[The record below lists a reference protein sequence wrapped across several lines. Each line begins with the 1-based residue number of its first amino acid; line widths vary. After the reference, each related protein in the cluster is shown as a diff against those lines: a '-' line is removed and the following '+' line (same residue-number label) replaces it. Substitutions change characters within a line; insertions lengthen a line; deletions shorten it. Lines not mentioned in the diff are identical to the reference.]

1 MQRPKGTIDIY
12 GDYYKKLSYIKRIF
26 DDLCDEYN
34 IGYIETPVFENSEVF
49 HRGVGE
55 GTDIVTKE
63 TYDFK
68 DRGDRDI
75 TLRPE
80 GTAGVVR
87 SVIENKMYTTLPLK
101 LCYFGKMYR
110 YERPQSGRLREFYQA
125 GVEIF
130 GDPSPLMDVNAI
142 SFMVKFY
149 ERIGLTGIKVKINS
163 IGKLEDRIKYMEA
176 LREYF
181 KPYIDGL
188 CEDCKA
194 RYEKNTLRILDCKED
209 ADKDCIKNAPKI
221 DKYLSKE
228 SKEYL
233 DKVLE
238 GLKSLGIEY
247 EIDDTL
253 VRGLDY
259 YNDTVF
265 EVVFNDSS
273 ALGGGGRYD
282 KLTSIL
288 DGVDLPAVGF
298 AIGVNRVIQ
307 ILDQEDIQVID
318 NDGLDAY
325 IIPVSEN
332 ENNYAIELMS
342 SLRDNA
348 FKVDMDFTG
357 KKMAAKFK
365 EADRYNAKFVIIVGE
380 DEVKSNVLTVRD
392 NLTKEETKVER
403 DNLVDYLDVNI

>member
-1 MQRPKGTIDIY
+1 MQKPKGTIDIY
-12 GDYYKKLSYIKRIF
+12 GDLYKKFNYIKRIF

-34 IGYIETPVFENSEVF
+34 IGYIETPMFEASEVF

-87 SVIENKMYTTLPLK
+87 AITENKLYTTLPLK
-101 LCYFGKMYR
+101 LCYYGPMFR

-130 GDPSPLMDVNAI
+130 GDTSYMQDVNAI

-149 ERIGLTGIKVKINS
+149 ERLGLSDIKVKINS
-163 IGKLEDRIKYMEA
+163 IGKAEDRNKYMEA

-181 KPYIDGL
+181 KPYIDDL
-188 CEDCKA
+188 CDDCKA
-194 RYEKNTLRILDCKED
+194 RFEKNTLRILDCKVD
-209 ADKDCIKNAPKI
+209 GDKDCIKNSPKI
-221 DKYLSKE
+221 SDYLSDE
-228 SKEYL
+228 SKEYFNN
-233 DKVLE
+233 VLN
-238 GLKSLGIEY
+238 GLKTLGIEY
-247 EIDDTL
+247 VIDDSL

-265 EVVFNDSS
+265 EIVFKESS

-288 DGVDLPAVGF
+288 GGPELPAVGF

-307 ILDQEDIQVID
+307 ILDEEDIRIID
-318 NDGLDAY
+318 DDGLDVY
-325 IIPVSEN
+325 LLPVSEN
-332 ENNYAIELMS
+332 ENKYALELMS
-342 SLRDNA
+342 FLRDNA
-348 FKVDMDFTG
+348 FKVDMDFTN
-357 KKMAAKFK
+357 KKMPAKFK
-365 EADRYNAKFVIIVGE
+365 EADRYNSKFVIIIGE
-380 DEVKSNVLTVRD
+380 DEVKNETLTVRD
-392 NLTKEETKVER
+392 NLTKEEVKIER
-403 DNLVDYLDVNI
+403 DNLIDYLDVNI

>member
-1 MQRPKGTIDIY
+1 MQRPKGTMDIY
-12 GDYYKKLSYIKRIF
+12 GDLFKKFNYVKRIF

-34 IGYIETPVFENSEVF
+34 IGYIETPIFESSEVF

-80 GTAGVVR
+80 GTAGIVR
-87 SVIENKMYTTLPLK
+87 SVLENKLYTTLPLK

-110 YERPQSGRLREFYQA
+110 YERPQAGRYREFYQA

-130 GDPSPLMDVNAI
+130 GDDSPLMDVNAI

-149 ERIGLTGIKVKINS
+149 ERIGLTGVKVKLNS
-163 IGKLEDRIKYMEA
+163 IGKIEDRNRYMDA

-181 KPYIDGL
+181 KPYLDDL
-188 CEDCKA
+188 CDDCKA
-194 RYEKNTLRILDCKED
+194 RYEKNTLRILDCKAD

-221 DKYLSKE
+221 GDYLSDE

-233 DKVLE
+233 NKVIE
-238 GLKSLGIEY
+238 GLKTLGIEY

-265 EVVFNDSS
+265 EVVYNDSS
-273 ALGGGGRYD
+273 ALGGGGRYN
-282 KLTSIL
+282 KLTSTL
-288 DGVDLPAVGF
+288 GGVELPAVGF

-307 ILDQEDIQVID
+307 LLEEEDIKIID
-318 NDGLDAY
+318 EDGLDAY

-332 ENNYAIELMS
+332 ENSYALELVS
-342 SLRDNA
+342 FLRDNA

-357 KKMAAKFK
+357 KKMPAKFK
-365 EADRYNAKFVIIVGE
+365 EADRYNSKFIIIIGE
-380 DEVKSNVLTVRD
+380 EEVKNNVLTIKD
-392 NLTKEETKVER
+392 NVTKEEIKIER
-403 DNLVDYLDVNI
+403 DNLIDYLDVNI

>member
-1 MQRPKGTIDIY
+1 MQRPKGTMDIY
-12 GDYYKKLSYIKRIF
+12 GDLFKKFNYVKRIF

-34 IGYIETPVFENSEVF
+34 IGYIETPIFESSEVF

-80 GTAGVVR
+80 GTAGIVR
-87 SVIENKMYTTLPLK
+87 SVLENKLYTTLPLK

-110 YERPQSGRLREFYQA
+110 YERPQAGRYREFYQA

-130 GDPSPLMDVNAI
+130 GDDSPLMDVNAI
-142 SFMVKFY
+142 SFLVKFY
-149 ERIGLTGIKVKINS
+149 ERIGLQGVKVKINS
-163 IGKLEDRIKYMEA
+163 IGKAEDRNRYMEA

-181 KPYIDGL
+181 KPYIDDL
-188 CEDCKA
+188 CDDCKS
-194 RYEKNTLRILDCKED
+194 RFEKNTLRILDCK
-209 ADKDCIKNAPKI
+209 ADSDKECIKKAPKI
-221 DKYLSKE
+221 GDYLSDE

-233 DKVLE
+233 NKVLL
-238 GLKSLGIEY
+238 GLKTLGIEY

-265 EVVFNDSS
+265 EVVYNDSS

-282 KLTSIL
+282 KLTSTL
-288 DGVDLPAVGF
+288 GGPELPAVGF

-307 ILDQEDIQVID
+307 LLDEEDIKIID
-318 NDGLDAY
+318 DDGLDAY
-325 IIPVSEN
+325 VISVSEN
-332 ENNYAIELMS
+332 ENNYALDLVS
-342 SLRDNA
+342 FLRDNA

-357 KKMAAKFK
+357 KKMPAKFK
-365 EADRYNAKFVIIVGE
+365 EADRYNSKFIIIIGE
-380 DEVKSNVLTVRD
+380 EEVKNNVLTVKD
-392 NLTKEETKVER
+392 NLTKEETKIER
-403 DNLVDYLDVNI
+403 DNLIDYLDVNI

>member
-1 MQRPKGTIDIY
+1 
-12 GDYYKKLSYIKRIF
+12 
-26 DDLCDEYN
+26 
-34 IGYIETPVFENSEVF
+34 
-49 HRGVGE
+49 
-55 GTDIVTKE
+55 
-63 TYDFK
+63 
-68 DRGDRDI
+68 
-75 TLRPE
+75 
-80 GTAGVVR
+80 
-87 SVIENKMYTTLPLK
+87 
-101 LCYFGKMYR
+101 
-110 YERPQSGRLREFYQA
+110 
-125 GVEIF
+125 
-130 GDPSPLMDVNAI
+130 MDVNLI

-149 ERIGLTGIKVKINS
+149 ERIGLKGIKVKINS

-181 KPYIDGL
+181 KPYIDDL
-188 CEDCKA
+188 CDDCKA
-194 RYEKNTLRILDCKED
+194 RFEKNTLRILDCKED

-221 DKYLSKE
+221 GDYLSDE

-233 DKVLE
+233 NKVLE
-238 GLKSLGIEY
+238 GLKSLDIEY

-265 EVVFNDSS
+265 EVVFNNSS

-298 AIGVNRVIQ
+298 AIGVTRVID
-307 ILDQEDIQVID
+307 ILYEEDIQIID

-325 IIPVSEN
+325 ILPISEN
-332 ENNYAIELMS
+332 ENKYAMELMS

-357 KKMAAKFK
+357 KKMPAKFK

-380 DEVKSNVLTVRD
+380 DEVKSNKLTVRD
-392 NLTKEETKVER
+392 NLTKEETKIER
-403 DNLVDYLDVNI
+403 DNLIDYLDVNI

>member
-12 GDYYKKLSYIKRIF
+12 GEYYKKLNYIKRIF
-26 DDLCDEYN
+26 DDLCNEYN
-34 IGYIETPVFENSEVF
+34 INYIETPMFENSDVF

-68 DRGDRDI
+68 DRGNRDL

-87 SVIENKMYTTLPLK
+87 AIVENKLYTALPLK
-101 LCYFGKMYR
+101 LCYFGPMFR

-130 GDPSPLMDVNAI
+130 GDSSYLQDVNAI
-142 SFMVKFY
+142 SFLIKFY
-149 ERIGLTGIKVKINS
+149 ERIGLKGVKVKINS
-163 IGKLEDRIKYMEA
+163 IGKAEDRNKYMEA

-181 KPYIDGL
+181 KPYIDDL
-188 CEDCKA
+188 CDDCKA
-194 RYEKNTLRILDCKED
+194 RYEKNTLRILDCKVD
-209 ADKDCIKNAPKI
+209 SDKDCIKNAPKI
-221 DKYLSKE
+221 GDYLSEE
-228 SKEYL
+228 SKEYFN
-233 DKVLE
+233 KVLE
-238 GLKSLGIEY
+238 GLKSLDIEY

-265 EVVFNDSS
+265 EIVFNESS

-288 DGVDLPAVGF
+288 DGIDLPAVGF
-298 AIGVNRVIQ
+298 AIGVTRVIQ
-307 ILDQEDIQVID
+307 ILDEEDIKIID
-318 NDGLDAY
+318 DDSIDAY
-325 IIPVSEN
+325 VLPISEN
-332 ENNYAIELMS
+332 ENKYAIELLS
-342 SLRDNA
+342 FLRDNA
-348 FKVDMDFTG
+348 FTVDMDFTG
-357 KKMAAKFK
+357 KRIAAKFK

-380 DEVKSNVLTVRD
+380 EEVKSNKLTVRD
-392 NLTKEETKVER
+392 NLTKEEVKVER
-403 DNLVDYLDVNI
+403 DNLLDYLDVNI

>member
-12 GDYYKKLSYIKRIF
+12 GEYYKKLSYIKRIF

-34 IGYIETPVFENSEVF
+34 IGYIETPVFELSEVF

-87 SVIENKMYTTLPLK
+87 SVLENKMYTTLPIK

-125 GVEIF
+125 GVEAF
-130 GDPSPLMDVNAI
+130 GDPSPLMDVNMI

-149 ERIGLTGIKVKINS
+149 ERIGLKGIKVKINS
-163 IGKLEDRIKYMEA
+163 IGKLEDRIKYMDA

-181 KPYIDGL
+181 KPYIDDL
-188 CEDCKA
+188 CDDCKS

-209 ADKDCIKNAPKI
+209 ADKECIKNAPKI

-228 SKEYL
+228 SKEHL

-238 GLKSLGIEY
+238 GLKSLDIEY

-265 EVVFNDSS
+265 EVVFNGSS

-288 DGVDLPAVGF
+288 DGVELPAVGF
-298 AIGVNRVIQ
+298 AIGVSRVIQ
-307 ILDQEDIQVID
+307 ILDEEDINIID

-325 IIPVSEN
+325 ILPISEN
-332 ENNYAIELMS
+332 ENKYALELMS

-357 KKMAAKFK
+357 KKMPAKFK

-380 DEVKSNVLTVRD
+380 DEVKSNTLTVRD

>member
-1 MQRPKGTIDIY
+1 MQRPKGTFDIY
-12 GDYYKKLSYIKRIF
+12 GDLYKKFNYVKRIF
-26 DDLCDEYN
+26 DDLCNEYN
-34 IGYIETPVFENSEVF
+34 LGYIETPMFENSEVF

-68 DRGDRDI
+68 DRGDRDL

-80 GTAGVVR
+80 GTAGIVR
-87 SVIENKMYTTLPLK
+87 CVLEDKLYTNLPLK
-101 LCYFGKMYR
+101 LCYFGPMFR
-110 YERPQSGRLREFYQA
+110 YERPQAGRTRQLYQA
-125 GVEIF
+125 GVEVF
-130 GDPSPLMDVNAI
+130 GDPSPLMDVNMI

-149 ERIGLTGIKVKINS
+149 ERIGLKGVKVKINS

-188 CEDCKA
+188 CDDCKA
-194 RYEKNTLRILDCKED
+194 RFEKNTLRILDCKED

-221 DKYLSKE
+221 GDYLSEE

-233 DKVLE
+233 NKVLE

-247 EIDDTL
+247 VIDDTL

-265 EVVFNDSS
+265 EVVFNESS

-288 DGVDLPAVGF
+288 DGVELPAVGF

-307 ILDQEDIQVID
+307 ILDEEDIKVID
-318 NDGLDAY
+318 DDALDAY
-325 IIPVSEN
+325 ILPISAN

-357 KKMAAKFK
+357 KKMPAKFK
-365 EADRYNAKFVIIVGE
+365 EADRYNAKFVIIIGE
-380 DEVKSNVLTVRD
+380 DEVKSNKLTVRD
-392 NLTKEETKVER
+392 NLTKEEEKIER
-403 DNLVDYLDVNI
+403 DNLIDYLDVNI

>member
-12 GDYYKKLSYIKRIF
+12 GDLYKKFDYIKRIF
-26 DDLCDEYN
+26 NDLCDEYN
-34 IGYIETPVFENSEVF
+34 IGFIETPMFEASEVF

-68 DRGDRDI
+68 DRGNRDL

-87 SVIENKMYTTLPLK
+87 AIIENKLYTTLPLK
-101 LCYFGKMYR
+101 LAYFEPVFR

-130 GDPSPLMDVNAI
+130 GDSSELMDVNTI
-142 SFMVKFY
+142 SFLIKFY
-149 ERIGLTGIKVKINS
+149 ERLGLKGVKVKINS
-163 IGKLEDRIKYMEA
+163 IGKLEDRNNYTKA

-181 KPYIDGL
+181 KPYIDDL

-194 RYEKNTLRILDCKED
+194 RYEKNTLRILDCKAD
-209 ADKDCIKNAPKI
+209 LDKDCIKNAPKI
-221 DKYLSKE
+221 SDYLSEE
-228 SKEYL
+228 SKEYFN
-233 DKVLE
+233 KVLK
-238 GLKSLGIEY
+238 GLESLEIPY
-247 EIDDTL
+247 EIDETL

-265 EVVFNDSS
+265 EIFYNDSS
-273 ALGGGGRYD
+273 ALGAGGRYD

-288 DGVDLPAVGF
+288 GGVDLPAVGF
-298 AIGVNRVIQ
+298 AIGVNRVID
-307 ILDQEDIQVID
+307 ILDEEDIRIID

-325 IIPVSEN
+325 ILPITSN
-332 ENNYAIELMS
+332 ENNYALELLS
-342 SLRDNA
+342 SLRDNS
-348 FKVDMDFTG
+348 FKVDMDFSN
-357 KKMAAKFK
+357 KKVPAKFK
-365 EADRYNAKFVIIVGE
+365 EADRYNSKFIIIIGE
-380 DEVKSNVLTVRD
+380 EEAKSNILTIKD
-392 NLTKEETKVER
+392 NLTKEEQKVER
-403 DNLVDYLDVNI
+403 DNLVDFLDVNI

>member
-12 GDYYKKLSYIKRIF
+12 GDYYNKLDYLRRIF
-26 DDLCDEYN
+26 NDLCDEYN
-34 IGYIETPVFENSEVF
+34 ISYIETPIFENSEVF

-87 SVIENKMYTTLPLK
+87 SVIENKLYTTLPLK

-125 GVEIF
+125 GVEVF
-130 GDPSPLMDVNAI
+130 GDSSPLMDVNMI

-149 ERIGLTGIKVKINS
+149 ERIGLKGIKVKINS
-163 IGKLEDRIKYMEA
+163 IGKLEDRIKYLEA

-181 KPYIDGL
+181 KPYIDDL

-194 RYEKNTLRILDCKED
+194 RFEKNTLRILDCKED
-209 ADKDCIKNAPKI
+209 ADKECIKNAPKI
-221 DKYLSKE
+221 DKYLSEE
-228 SKEYL
+228 SKEYFN
-233 DKVLE
+233 KVLD

-265 EVVFNDSS
+265 EVVFNNSS

-298 AIGVNRVIQ
+298 AIGVTRVID
-307 ILDQEDIQVID
+307 ILYEEDINVID

-325 IIPVSEN
+325 ILPISEN
-332 ENNYAIELMS
+332 ENKYSLELMS
-342 SLRDNA
+342 FLRDNA
-348 FKVDMDFTG
+348 FKVDMDFSG

-365 EADRYNAKFVIIVGE
+365 EADRYNAKFVIIIGE
-380 DEVKSNVLTVRD
+380 DEVKSNKLTVRD
-392 NLTKEETKVER
+392 NLTKEETKIER

>member
-1 MQRPKGTIDIY
+1 MQRPKGTMDIY
-12 GDYYKKLSYIKRIF
+12 GDLFKKFNYVKRIF

-34 IGYIETPVFENSEVF
+34 IGYIETPIFELSEIF

-80 GTAGVVR
+80 GTAGIVR
-87 SVIENKMYTTLPLK
+87 SVLENKLYTTLPLK

-110 YERPQSGRLREFYQA
+110 YERPQSGRYREFYQA

-130 GDPSPLMDVNAI
+130 GDDSPLMDVNAI

-149 ERIGLTGIKVKINS
+149 ERIGLQGVKVKLNS
-163 IGKLEDRIKYMEA
+163 IGKIEDRNRYMEA

-181 KPYIDGL
+181 KPYLDDL
-188 CEDCKA
+188 CDDCKA
-194 RYEKNTLRILDCKED
+194 RFEKNTLRILDCKAD

-221 DKYLSKE
+221 GDYLSNE

-233 DKVLE
+233 NKVIDGLE
-238 GLKSLGIEY
+238 TLGIEY

-265 EVVFNDSS
+265 EVVYNDSS
-273 ALGGGGRYD
+273 ALGGGGRYN
-282 KLTSIL
+282 KLTSTL
-288 DGVDLPAVGF
+288 GGTELPAVGF

-307 ILDQEDIQVID
+307 LLEEEDIKIID
-318 NDGLDAY
+318 EDGLDAY
-325 IIPVSEN
+325 VISVSEN
-332 ENNYAIELMS
+332 ENNYALELVS
-342 SLRDNA
+342 FLRDNA

-357 KKMAAKFK
+357 KKMPAKFK
-365 EADRYNAKFVIIVGE
+365 EADRYNSKFIIIIGE
-380 DEVKSNVLTVRD
+380 EEVKNNVLTVKD
-392 NLTKEETKVER
+392 NLTKEETKIER
-403 DNLVDYLDVNI
+403 DNLIDYLDVNI